1 MRLVQ
6 DNFLTQHVLEPT
18 RAARVLYIV
27 LSSQKESV
35 DNVVIQEPLCSSDHN
50 QLHFNIKI
58 KSDKTKVKQGS
69 RNKSVNY
76 RPVSFT
82 SVICKLSETII
93 RYHMMDFLVKHK
105 LINTSQHGFLKAR
118 SCLTNLLCFFEEIT
132 KWVDDGSP
140 VDVIYLDFQK
150 AFDKVPHQ
158 RLILKLK
165 SHGMG
170 NSIINWIEQW
180 LTDRRQRVVVD
191 GEVSSWKSVLSGV
204 PRGSVLGPIL
214 FLVYIN
220 DLEEGVTGKI
230 LKFADDTKLFT
241 KTKEIGDNFFTRL
254 H

>member
-1 MRLVQ
+1 
-6 DNFLTQHVLEPT
+6 
-18 RAARVLYIV
+18 
-27 LSSQKESV
+27 
-35 DNVVIQEPLCSSDHN
+35 
-50 QLHFNIKI
+50 
-58 KSDKTKVKQGS
+58 
-69 RNKSVNY
+69 
-76 RPVSFT
+76 
-82 SVICKLSETII
+82 
-93 RYHMMDFLVKHK
+93 MMDFLVKHK

-170 NSIINWIEQW
+170 NSIINWIDRAMAI
-180 LTDRRQRVVVD
+180 TDRRQRVVVD

-204 PRGSVLGPIL
+204 PQGSVLGPIL

-220 DLEEGVTGKI
+220 DLEQARATY
-230 LKFADDTKLFT
+230 F
-241 KTKEIGDNFFTRL
+241 RL
-254 H
+254 RAR